1 MPPKKHKGAHS
12 DTHPTLSYT
21 SSRPSPVTG
30 ATHRSSLFSS
40 SSFSYARLS
49 TATNDLW
56 KSYCA
61 NTSNSLLIIDAFLV
75 FLMYV
80 GGVQSVYACLTG
92 GYPFNSFLAGFSAA
106 VGQFVLAG
114 MTHCC
119 SRANWKASLRSQV
132 DKANR
137 TEFPEISPERYSTPR
152 NLVLTDQ
159 GICGFRV

>member
-1 MPPKKHKGAHS
+1 MPPKKHKGGHS
-12 DTHPTLSYT
+12 DTPPTLSYT
-21 SSRPSPVTG
+21 SSRPYVAG
-30 ATHRSSLFSS
+30 ATHHSSSLL

-56 KSYCA
+56 KSYRA
-61 NTSNSLLIIDAFLV
+61 NTPNSLLIIDAFLV

-80 GGVQSVYACLTG
+80 GGVQFVYACLTG

-114 MTHCC
+114 MTRLPC
-119 SRANWKASLRSQV
+119 SSADWKASLRSQV

-137 TEFPEISPERYSTPR
+137 TEFPEISAERYLLPLSW
-152 NLVLTDQ
+152 
-159 GICGFRV
+159 C